1 MQRRRDRV
9 NWRGLVWLP
18 GSEMKAT
25 AVERP
30 GQKQLGEARLH
41 RYLSFIGKIPVMRI
55 SSRVTW
61 HR

>member
-1 MQRRRDRV
+1 M
-9 NWRGLVWLP
+9 P